1 MNAKLKIIITMIT
14 FGTLGPFIKN
24 IDLASSEIALYRALI
39 ALIVLSIFIS
49 FNKKVSRISTVRNNI
64 WKLFFSGV
72 AMGFN
77 WILLFEAFNY
87 TSIALA
93 TLCYYFAPVIVV
105 IMSVLFF
112 REKLTFKQIICFIGS
127 TAGLVFIIG
136 ISNSTGK
143 NETTGILFGL
153 GAAILYA
160 TVILLNKSMKEID
173 GITRTIFQFIAAI
186 IVLLPYVWGTQGFH
200 ILQLNNLE
208 LINLLVVGV
217 IHTGIIYVLY
227 FSSLSELSGQEAS
240 ILSYLDPLFA
250 VMISILLMKET
261 ITASQLLGG
270 VMILVFTLAN
280 EIKNYKKYSL
290 KAKQ

>member
-24 IDLASSEIALYRALI
+24 IGLASSEIALYRALI
-39 ALIVLSIFIS
+39 ALIVLSIFIL
-49 FNKKVSRISTVRNNI
+49 FNKKSSETFTIKQNI
-64 WKLFFSGV
+64 WKLFFSGG

-105 IMSVLFF
+105 IMSVMFF
-112 REKLTFKQIICFIGS
+112 REKLTLKQITCFAGS
-127 TAGLVFIIG
+127 TAGLVLIIG
-136 ISNSTGK
+136 FSSGGK
-143 NETTGILFGL
+143 NDMTGILFGL

-160 TVILLNKSMKEID
+160 TVILLNKSIKGID

-186 IVLLPYVWGTQGFH
+186 LVLLPYVWETEGFH
-200 ILQLNNLE
+200 IFQLSNLE
-208 LINLLVVGV
+208 LINLLIVGV
-217 IHTGIIYVLY
+217 VHTGIIYVLY

-240 ILSYLDPLFA
+240 VLSYLDPLFA
-250 VMISILLMKET
+250 VMISILLMGET
-261 ITASQLLGG
+261 ITTTQLLGG
-270 VMILVFTLAN
+270 LMILLFTLAN
-280 EIKNYKKYSL
+280 EIKNYKK
-290 KAKQ
+290 